1 MSELELELELENS
14 VAILNASAPFSQAN
28 AKDALDV
35 ALIFGAYEQTI
46 SLYFQGDGVYQLIP
60 KQNPESIQQKDFLK
74 TFAAL
79 EFYDIEN
86 IYVCRES
93 LAQRNLPE
101 SFSIENVQ
109 IFSREEFST
118 SLHQHQTILRF

>member
-1 MSELELELELENS
+1 MSHPKKS
-14 VAILNASAPFSQAN
+14 VAIINTNAPLSKAN

-35 ALIFGAYEQTI
+35 ALIFGSYEQSV
-46 SLYFQGDGVYQLIP
+46 SLYFQGDGVYQLIAE
-60 KQNPESIQQKDFLK
+60 QQPEKVQQKDFLK

-86 IYVCRES
+86 IYVCHHS
-93 LAQRNLPE
+93 LIQRGLADN
-101 SFSIENVQ
+101 FSIENVQ
-109 IFSREEFST
+109 VLNSNDFST

>member
-1 MSELELELELENS
+1 MSLTEKS
-14 VAILNASAPFSQAN
+14 VAIINTNAPLSKAN

-35 ALIFGAYEQTI
+35 ALIFGSYEQAV
-46 SLYFQGDGVYQLIP
+46 SLYFQGDGVYQLIAH
-60 KQNPESIQQKDFLK
+60 QQPEKVQQKDFLK

-86 IYVCRES
+86 IYVCHHS
-93 LAQRNLPE
+93 LIQRGLAEN
-101 SFSIENVQ
+101 FSIKNVQ
-109 IFSREEFST
+109 ILNGNDFSI

>member
-1 MSELELELELENS
+1 MSLSEKS
-14 VAILNASAPFSQAN
+14 IAILNANAPLSKAN

-35 ALIFGAYEQTI
+35 ALIFGSYEQAV
-46 SLYFQGDGVYQLIP
+46 SLYIQGDGVYQLIAH
-60 KQNPESIQQKDFLK
+60 QQPEKVQQKDFLK

-86 IYVCRES
+86 IYVCHHS
-93 LAQRNLPE
+93 LIQRGLAEN
-101 SFSIENVQ
+101 FSIKNVQ
-109 IFSREEFST
+109 ILNGNDFST

>member
-1 MSELELELELENS
+1 MSHPGKS
-14 VAILNASAPFSQAN
+14 VAIINTNAPLSKAN

-35 ALIFGAYEQTI
+35 ALIFGSYEQSV
-46 SLYFQGDGVYQLIP
+46 SLYFQGDGVYQLIAE
-60 KQNPESIQQKDFLK
+60 QQPEKVQQKDFLK

-86 IYVCRES
+86 IYVCHHS
-93 LAQRNLPE
+93 LIQRGLADN
-101 SFSIENVQ
+101 FSIENVQ
-109 IFSREEFST
+109 VLNSNDFST

>member
-1 MSELELELELENS
+1 MYVSEKS

-35 ALIFGAYEQTI
+35 ALIFGSYEQAV
-46 SLYFQGDGVYQLIP
+46 SLYFQGDGVYQLMA
-60 KQNPESIQQKDFLK
+60 KQQPEKIQQKNFLK

-86 IYVCRES
+86 IYLCHDS
-93 LAQRNLPE
+93 LKQRNLLTN
-101 SFSIENVQ
+101 FSIKNVQ
-109 IFSREEFST
+109 VLSRDDFAT
-118 SLHQHQTILRF
+118 SLHQHSTILRF

>member
-1 MSELELELELENS
+1 MSHPEKS
-14 VAILNASAPFSQAN
+14 IAIMNTNAPLSKAN

-35 ALIFGAYEQTI
+35 ALIFGSYEQVV
-46 SLYFQGDGVYQLIP
+46 SLYFQGDGVYQLIAE
-60 KQNPESIQQKDFLK
+60 QQPEKVQQKDFLK

-86 IYVCRES
+86 IYVCHHS
-93 LAQRNLPE
+93 LIQRGLADN
-101 SFSIENVQ
+101 FSIENVQ
-109 IFSREEFST
+109 VLNRNDFST